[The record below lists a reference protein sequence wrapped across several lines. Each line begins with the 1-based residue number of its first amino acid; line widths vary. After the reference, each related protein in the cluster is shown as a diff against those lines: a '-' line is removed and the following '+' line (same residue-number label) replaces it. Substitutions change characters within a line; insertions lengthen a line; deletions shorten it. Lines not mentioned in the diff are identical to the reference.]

1 MDYSSNFFT
10 QGKIEKAIEVS
21 FSEIKELLSRYV
33 HIKGLVWNESELTYV
48 DGYFIV
54 EDIKPNIYEFT
65 REEIESG
72 YHLNEPDTPTSD
84 RLISIKG
91 SDYSNKSDL
100 IDKSLKPKGSV
111 DIEDYLY
118 SHKQLCQ
125 LMKKLG
131 CPEPKSITELSKK
144 DYYYDVKLLNQKSNF
159 TLEDAAKVAA
169 NIYINGFGGFEP
181 HSPLKNHY
189 MELLSDCIKGT
200 NQHGFKLHTVELW
213 CSYYDEFGERY
224 SKTYKNG
231 TYLKQQAV
239 LDYQLTIISKQ
250 EFVRWCEYE
259 GIDTGLTYEPKS
271 FDESIE
277 SLKMELNNSEIEV
290 SRLRDLYIKESM
302 NTPSKE
308 VNYPSELQ
316 LAIDA
321 FEALCLEQ
329 EKPPTIENIKEWLQ
343 KESKERGIIHKD
355 GSTRLKGLS
364 DIKLKAISSIIKSQ

>member
-1 MDYSSNFFT
+1 M
-10 QGKIEKAIEVS
+10 
-21 FSEIKELLSRYV
+21 
-33 HIKGLVWNESELTYV
+33 
-48 DGYFIV
+48 
-54 EDIKPNIYEFT
+54 
-65 REEIESG
+65 
-72 YHLNEPDTPTSD
+72 
-84 RLISIKG
+84 ISIKG
-91 SDYSNKSDL
+91 SEYSNKSDL

-125 LMKKLG
+125 LMNKLG

-169 NIYINGFGGFEP
+169 NIYTNGFGGFNP
-181 HSPLKNHY
+181 NSPLKNHY

-231 TYLKQQAV
+231 TYLKQQAI

-321 FEALCLEQ
+321 FEALCLGQ

-343 KESKERGIIHKD
+343 KESKERGIIHRD
-355 GSTRLKGLS
+355 GSKKLKGLS
-364 DIKLKAISSIIKSQ
+364 DIKLKAISSIIKSP

>member
-213 CSYYDEFGERY
+213 CSHYEEFGERY